1 MKIFVILCACNLALP
16 SLAGSPYPG
25 WRWVREDPKGHRMRD
40 GALELRAQKARIWSG
55 TGARNILVEKS
66 AAEGRTA
73 SVLVSHVEPETKY
86 EQGGLLVYRDD
97 DHFVKYINEFIEG
110 DYYVV
115 LAREVGGKGRVF
127 AKIKVEGK
135 STDLRLK
142 VEGDKVVAS
151 YAMGGNNQ
159 FKVAGQCKL
168 PGAGQSHF
176 ALFPQDGS
184 DEKVRWIRF
193 SNLKTAGQSG
203 TGGRLK

>member
-1 MKIFVILCACNLALP
+1 MKILILLCACNLILP
-16 SLAGSPYPG
+16 SLADSPYPG
-25 WRWVREDPKGHRMRD
+25 WRWVREDPKGHRMRE
-40 GALELRAQKARIWSG
+40 GTLELRAQKARIWSG
-55 TGARNILVEKS
+55 TGARNILVEKKTT
-66 AAEGRTA
+66 EGRTA

-115 LAREVGGKGRVF
+115 LAREVGGKGQVF

-135 STDLRLK
+135 STGLRLK
-142 VEGDKVVAS
+142 VEGNKVVAS
-151 YAMGGNNQ
+151 YAMGGGAR
-159 FKVAGQCKL
+159 FKVAGQCGL

-176 ALFPQDGS
+176 ALFTQDGS

-193 SNLKTAGQSG
+193 SNLKITGQSG
-203 TGGRLK
+203 TGERLK